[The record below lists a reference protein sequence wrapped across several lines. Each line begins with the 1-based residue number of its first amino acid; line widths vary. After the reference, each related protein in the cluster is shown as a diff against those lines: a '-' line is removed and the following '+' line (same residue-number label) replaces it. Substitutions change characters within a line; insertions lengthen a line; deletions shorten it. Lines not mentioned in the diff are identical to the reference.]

1 MLFLALQPYAA
12 QAADAFST
20 GSPWMLGDWG
30 GVRSDLQQ
38 DGVSFQAG
46 YTMESASNL
55 AGGYHTS
62 TTARYSDQWA
72 FGVNL
77 DLEKLLNW
85 QDAEFQMTITDRNGQ
100 NLSDQI
106 ADPRTGMLSSVQEV
120 YGRGQTWRLT
130 QFWLRKGLFGD
141 VLDLKA
147 GRVTVGEDFDNFD
160 SKFQNLAF
168 GSGQAGNWRGDHWY
182 NWPVSQWGGRV
193 RLNITPEVFMQVG
206 FYNQNPY
213 NYDRGDG
220 FRLEFSPTE
229 GNLVPVELGW
239 QPKLGR
245 DKLPGNY
252 RLGYYYS
259 SVNDNVY
266 GSWHNGGF
274 NDTAHAYGGYIL
286 AQQQLS
292 AQGGSTDRGI
302 TLTLQAVMND
312 HKTSKTD
319 NYQSIAV
326 TWKGPFDARPQDE
339 IGVGAARIHVN
350 SAYTRMLRQEN
361 AFNGE
366 TDYNSP
372 TYLPVQEG
380 AEYNYELYY
389 NVQATDWLQ
398 IRPNLQYVS
407 APGAVSEVDD
417 AFIGGISANIVF

>member
-1 MLFLALQPYAA
+1 
-12 QAADAFST
+12 
-20 GSPWMLGDWG
+20 
-30 GVRSDLQQ
+30 
-38 DGVSFQAG
+38 
-46 YTMESASNL
+46 
-55 AGGYHTS
+55 
-62 TTARYSDQWA
+62 
-72 FGVNL
+72 
-77 DLEKLLNW
+77 
-85 QDAEFQMTITDRNGQ
+85 MTITDRNGQ

-213 NYDRGDG
+213 HYDRGDG

-239 QPKLGR
+239 QPKLGS

-274 NDTAHAYGGYIL
+274 NNTAHAYGGYIL
-286 AQQQLS
+286 YRV
-292 AQGGSTDRGI
+292 GDR
-302 TLTLQAVMND
+302 
-312 HKTSKTD
+312 S
-319 NYQSIAV
+319 
-326 TWKGPFDARPQDE
+326 
-339 IGVGAARIHVN
+339 VGFVPAD
-350 SAYTRMLRQEN
+350 LR
-361 AFNGE
+361 
-366 TDYNSP
+366 D
-372 TYLPVQEG
+372 
-380 AEYNYELYY
+380 
-389 NVQATDWLQ
+389 
-398 IRPNLQYVS
+398 
-407 APGAVSEVDD
+407 
-417 AFIGGISANIVF
+417 

>member
-20 GSPWMLGDWG
+20 GSPWMLGGWG

-38 DGVSFQAG
+38 NGVSFQAG

-239 QPKLGR
+239 QPKLGS